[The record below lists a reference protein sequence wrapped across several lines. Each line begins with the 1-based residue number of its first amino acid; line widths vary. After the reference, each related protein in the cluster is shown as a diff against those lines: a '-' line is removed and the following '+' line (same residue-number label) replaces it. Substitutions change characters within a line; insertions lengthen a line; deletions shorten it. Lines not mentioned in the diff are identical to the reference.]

1 MYRRRAAIAP
11 QGSRA
16 VLVRVE
22 PPKAAV
28 QLAEHF
34 SDKLLD
40 LSHGM
45 ACRNPRFLQYVKKT
59 TRPNPQIL
67 PACGPP
73 TICDRKLNHQTIT
86 MVMGFSEN
94 C

>member
-45 ACRNPRFLQYVKKT
+45 ACRNPRFLQYVKKQ
-59 TRPNPQIL
+59 PALIL
-67 PACGPP
+67 KYFPHADLRRFV
-73 TICDRKLNHQTIT
+73 I
-86 MVMGFSEN
+86 EN
-94 C
+94 